1 METKYKNEDII
12 EYPLIR
18 KTEQDYFKEMDTSN
32 FIRRKRINELEI
44 KKCYLVDK
52 LERISK
58 TFGFRILATLYIDE
72 NKFDVFL
79 PKRFNK
85 KIFNGCIRYWN
96 KKGNL
101 GITFLGGEY
110 NDLKFGDMNF
120 WFKKNTKTMS
130 S

>member
-52 LERISK
+52 LERIST

-72 NKFDVFL
+72 NKYDVFL
-79 PKRFNK
+79 PKRFNE
-85 KIFNGCIRYWN
+85 KISDEYIRYFN
-96 KKGNL
+96 EKENL
-101 GITFLGGEY
+101 NIIDTL
-110 NDLKFGDMNF
+110 LR
-120 WFKKNTKTMS
+120 
-130 S
+130 